1 MTLFEKLDEAKTIGL
16 NEGIAIGEERGL
28 MQKAYETAKTALQMN
43 LDFEQI
49 SILTGLS
56 IEQIEQLEELAER
69 IE

>member
-16 NEGIAIGEERGL
+16 NEGIAIGEERGS

-56 IEQIEQLEELAER
+56 IEQIEQLEELAEK